1 MDMELL
7 FDLLN
12 IDPVGLERIRS
23 TKAHGIIH
31 IGFRIVKKRLV
42 KTARYPLEIHKE
54 KNNA

>member
-1 MDMELL
+1 MELL

-31 IGFRIVKKRLV
+31 ISFRIVKNRLV